1 MLCKIS
7 DSNSMITSSLTT
19 IAVLDT
25 EPTLAKLSLLKSADG
40 KKIQIIK
47 RVAPSWRNLGILLD
61 FDSNGTELA
70 IIDKKHHGDP
80 ESCCQAM
87 FQCWLNGSGRGPHTW
102 RTLIELIKDCDMEVL
117 AIEVEN
123 FMHTNHS

>member
-1 MLCKIS
+1 MLC
-7 DSNSMITSSLTT
+7 SNIRFCDYFITT
-19 IAVLDT
+19 IAVSDT

-61 FDSNGTELA
+61 FDSSGTQLD
-70 IIDKKHHGDP
+70 IFDKKHHSDP

-87 FQCWLNGSGRGPHTW
+87 FQCWLNGNGRGPHTW

-117 AIEVEN
+117 ADEVEN
-123 FMHTNHS
+123 FIHADQ